1 MIKEDEDTIDSEEE
15 TPKKKKASMQP
26 KCEDTTDSEE
36 ETPKK
41 KKASMQPKCEDAAEE
56 D

>member
-26 KCEDTTDSEE
+26 KCED
-36 ETPKK
+36 
-41 KKASMQPKCEDAAEE
+41 AAEE